1 MGRKLRTICAVGSTF
16 LLLASFLLIF
26 IFSWMDGYISTIACV
41 CGLFV
46 GFILAPII
54 HETGHVIS
62 ANKADMMPIYVKMFC
77 FRFFIKDGKKR
88 FSFASP
94 FDDDETQ
101 VIPKSSGNMQQRAM
115 QYTLGGLVMGG
126 VCLVVILIAAII
138 CMLFGQ
144 VNYFL
149 LGILPYMAYLEVL
162 NMLPVEYGSGKTDLL
177 IYTGLKNGADTE
189 RVMISAMEI
198 QGQLYEGKTFS
209 EIDEALYFNLP
220 QLCEDEPLFA
230 IMLDLRYRYFL
241 EKEDIEN
248 AADCLNRLVN
258 AQAYLPKLEM
268 TKIATELVYM
278 HSITGNAE
286 LAQESSEFCKDYLR
300 GETVDAKRAL
310 ATFSALNGDKEAVS
324 ILIGQA
330 RRILQS
336 EPIEGIKKSE
346 EILLSRIERN
356 IQ

>member
-1 MGRKLRTICAVGSTF
+1 MSRKLRTICAVGSTF

-26 IFSWMDGYISTIACV
+26 IFSWIDGYISTVVCV

-46 GFILAPII
+46 GFILAPIV
-54 HETGHVIS
+54 HETGHVI
-62 ANKADMMPIYVKMFC
+62 AACKADMMPMYVKMFC
-77 FRFFIKDGKKR
+77 FRFVMKDGKKR
-88 FSFASP
+88 FSLASP

-101 VIPKSSGNMQQRAM
+101 VLPKSSGNMQQRAM
-115 QYTLGGLVMGG
+115 QYTLGGLVAGG
-126 VCLVVILIAAII
+126 LCLVVVLLAAIF

-149 LGILPYMAYLEVL
+149 LGMLPYMAYLEVL

-177 IYTGLKNGADTE
+177 IYSGLKNGADTE

-198 QGQLYEGKTFS
+198 QGQLYEGKSFL

-230 IMLDLRYRYFL
+230 IMLDLRYRYYL
-241 EKEDIEN
+241 EKNDVEK

-268 TKIATELVYM
+268 AKIAAELVYM

-286 LAQESSEFCKDYLR
+286 LAQESSEFCKEYLR

-310 ATFSALNGDKEAVS
+310 AAFSALNGDKEAVS
-324 ILIGQA
+324 ILLGQA
-330 RRILQS
+330 RRVLQN
-336 EPIEGIKKSE
+336 EPMKGVQKSE
-346 EILLSRIERN
+346 EILLSHIERS
-356 IQ
+356 IE